1 MVEEQ
6 VKDIIEQLSDLLE
19 DNTVPRNVKG
29 KVQTII
35 NYLNESADL
44 SLKVNKA
51 LNILDEIS
59 DDNNIQPYT
68 RTQIWNFVS
77 MLEALG

>member
-1 MVEEQ
+1 MPEKE
-6 VKDIIEQLSDLLE
+6 VKDIIEQLSELLE
-19 DNTVPRNVKG
+19 DNTVPRNVKS
-29 KVQTII
+29 KIQTII
-35 NYLNESADL
+35 NSLNEDAEL

-68 RTQIWNFVS
+68 RTQIWNLVS

>member
-1 MVEEQ
+1 MKVNEIVEYLTE
-6 VKDIIEQLSDLLE
+6 LHN

-29 KVQTII
+29 RIDVII
-35 NYLNESADL
+35 KSLRDDTEL

-59 DDNNIQPYT
+59 DDNNIQAYT
-68 RTQIWNFVS
+68 RTQIWNIAS
-77 MLEALG
+77 MLESLS